1 MKKISYEKIINLL
14 LIFPVIIIE
23 KLFKKTNRYL
33 YFVLPLL
40 ALIGFYDIIFWPLLS
55 PLTDVAISF
64 SNKSLISIG
73 SLLIAMNLG
82 EWLGSVLKFVPG
94 LGGFISILE
103 AFSSML
109 EQFRELIEKG
119 TLVVGLQSAVLYLGK
134 STLLTKLF
142 LGLGFLMW
150 TLPIKKISYYG
161 RKFIIFGFTLIF
173 ILPIVVTCESVIFEY
188 VSNNIESSIET
199 NKEIIWDKSKEF
211 ASKGLTFRD
220 TSGILDVI
228 KSSFGVLTQSI
239 MFAVLWT
246 LTMIVIVPYVAYLL
260 IFKLTKFLES
270 NNKILNTFHLDNN
283 HVDSSDTNSPGS
295 SAG

>member
-23 KLFKKTNRYL
+23 KLFKKKNRYL

-73 SLLIAMNLG
+73 SLLIAMNVG
-82 EWLGSVLKFVPG
+82 EWLASVLKFVPG
-94 LGGFISILE
+94 LGSFP
-103 AFSSML
+103 SML
-109 EQFRELIEKG
+109 EEFRELIEKG
-119 TLVVGLQSAVLYLGK
+119 TLVVGIQSAVLYLGK

-150 TLPIKKISYYG
+150 ALPIKKISYYG
-161 RKFIIFGFTLIF
+161 RKFIIFGITLIF

-188 VSNNIESSIET
+188 VSNNIQSSIET
-199 NKEIIWDKSKEF
+199 NKEIILDKSKEY

-220 TSGILDVI
+220 TSGLLDII
-228 KSSFGVLTQSI
+228 KSSFSVLTQSI

-246 LTMIVIVPYVAYLL
+246 LTMIIAVPYIAYLL
-260 IFKLTKFLES
+260 IFKLTKFLEC

-283 HVDSSDTNSPGS
+283 HVDSTDN
-295 SAG
+295 